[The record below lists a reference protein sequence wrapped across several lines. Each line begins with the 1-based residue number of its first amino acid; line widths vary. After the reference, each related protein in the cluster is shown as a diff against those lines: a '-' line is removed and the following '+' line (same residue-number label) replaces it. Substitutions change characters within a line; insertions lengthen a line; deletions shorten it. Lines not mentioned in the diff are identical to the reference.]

1 MNTQPAEALDC
12 LNNKV
17 VGCALAGEKGDDMQY
32 YRFIREAQSIAP
44 GTILNDTALI
54 LVSGAFNRFDDA
66 DKFIS
71 RAQQWSS
78 VSAKNAYELSLACVF
93 AWRPEVALDYMRHA
107 ADKEAGNLRYLKGYY
122 KFAMQVC
129 ATESMQDAL
138 VRADR
143 VGVQLESP
151 ASQGMQ
157 SVAQK
162 LQSLSICEKS
172 VIRYIQEAANVV
184 KSHFEK
190 QPFSLLVTH
199 PRLVM
204 DHDSGESEILFDF
217 VLHASPEK
225 GAQIEWDL
233 AFAEMPHVSDHVRDN
248 IQLGVHLVDEF
259 EDMEIKPEVI
269 S

>member
-1 MNTQPAEALDC
+1 MNTQPAEALDS

-17 VGCALAGEKGDDMQY
+17 IGCALEGDKGDDMQY
-32 YRFIREAQSIAP
+32 HRLIREAQSIAP

-66 DKFIS
+66 DKFIA
-71 RAQQWSS
+71 RAQRWSS

-93 AWRPEVALDYMRHA
+93 AWRPDVALDYMRYA
-107 ADKEAGNLRYLKGYY
+107 ADKDVGSPRYLKGYH

-129 ATESMQDAL
+129 ATESMHDAL

-143 VGVQLESP
+143 VGIQLESQ
-151 ASQGMQ
+151 ASYGMHGI
-157 SVAQK
+157 AEK
-162 LQSLSICEKS
+162 LQSLSICEES
-172 VIRYIQEAANVV
+172 VIQYIQEAANVV
-184 KSHFEK
+184 KAHFEK
-190 QPFSLLVTH
+190 QPFSILVTH
-199 PRLVM
+199 PRLVL
-204 DHDSGESEILFDF
+204 DHDTGESEIMFDF

-233 AFAEMPHVSDHVRDN
+233 AFAEMPQVSDRVRDN
-248 IQLGVHLVDEF
+248 IHVGVHLVDEF